1 MALYLQNP
9 AAIVAFGALAVVVAL
24 HLLARRRVSVTVPTL
39 IIWRRVTARAAG
51 ESASRRRVD
60 LPLVLRL
67 LAAAALAA
75 AAVGPVILTLGAAS
89 RRVVVVLD
97 NSLTMQ
103 TVSDGASRLEEAA
116 AGAERLLAGLGP
128 ADRVALVTTAPHAR
142 LAAQMGEIP
151 AARAGLASVR
161 PADVR
166 GELEGAV
173 SVALARAAATGAR
186 VHVFTDKARP
196 EPLAGEKLGWHVVGS
211 TSRNVAIVAMDAVIS
226 GDKAKVFY
234 AVRDYGTKP
243 RPISIDAR
251 YLDGEKILEPGAIAG
266 YHAWAPGRRGSVR
279 EIDLADHKG
288 VMLKVTADGD
298 DLAADNFAYAIRS
311 RGAPFRAALVGRSSP
326 AVARAV
332 RASEDGAEL
341 FEVED
346 LAAARSLA
354 PDMIILSV
362 GTPGRVPG
370 NTPVLYLK
378 PAASVGPLHIENFPV
393 ASPGPL
399 AATPGAELTAGL
411 DLSGVSPREVARV
424 KVTGEFRPLATAGG
438 VPVLGMW
445 YSRASARYFLGV
457 TPEETSWPADPTWPI
472 IFARLAE
479 RHASRAGGRL
489 VWRRTSD
496 EGPLAGRAP
505 GEAVTGPRGEC
516 APGSGASDAGL
527 YRAGDAVWAVN
538 VLDEDASDNRPPAS
552 DGGPSGA
559 AGGLVASAGA
569 PVERGLAAWLLGAA
583 MVLLAAEWLVTSRR
597 EANL

>member
-39 IIWRRVTARAAG
+39 IIWRRVAARAAS

-116 AGAERLLAGLGP
+116 AGAELLLAGLGP
-128 ADRVALVTTAPHAR
+128 ADRAELVTTSPHAR
-142 LAAQMGEIP
+142 LAAEMGEIA
-151 AARAGLASVR
+151 AARAGLASIT

-173 SVALARAAATGAR
+173 SVALARAAATGAG

-196 EPLAGEKLGWHVVGS
+196 EALAGEKLGWHVVGS
-211 TSRNVAIVAMDAVIS
+211 PSRNVAIVAMDAEVR
-226 GDKAKVFY
+226 GQQARLLL
-234 AVRDYGTKP
+234 AVRSFSRAAETVRVVVRALGSLRD
-243 RPISIDAR
+243 ILAR
-251 YLDGEKILEPGAIAG
+251 DVELAPGA
-266 YHAWAPGRRGSVR
+266 RRVIVAR
-279 EIDLADHKG
+279 FALAEDDRG
-288 VMLKVTADGD
+288 VAAKLEGTD
-298 DLAADNFAYAIRS
+298 DLAADNVAYAVSS
-311 RGAPFRAALVGRSSP
+311 RGAPFGVALVGRSSP

-332 RASEDGAEL
+332 RAAEEGAEL

-346 LAAARSLA
+346 LATAAALA
-354 PDMIILSV
+354 PDMIVLS
-362 GTPGRVPG
+362 GGAPGRVPG
-370 NTPVLYLK
+370 RTPVLYLR
-378 PAASVGPLHIENFPV
+378 PAASIGPLHIENFPV

-424 KVTGEFRPLATAGG
+424 KVTGEFRPLASAGG
-438 VPVLGMW
+438 MPVLGMW
-445 YSRASARYFLGV
+445 YARGSERYFMGV
-457 TPEETSWPADPTWPI
+457 TPEETNWPADPTWPI

-489 VWRRTSD
+489 VWRRTCD
-496 EGPLAGRAP
+496 EGPLAGAAP
-505 GEAVTGPRGEC
+505 GKAVMGPRGEC
-516 APGSGASDAGL
+516 APGSGASEAGL

-538 VLDEDASDNRPPAS
+538 VLDEDASDNRPPARE
-552 DGGPSGA
+552 GGPSGA
-559 AGGLVASAGA
+559 GGGLVAGAGA
-569 PVERGLAAWLLGAA
+569 PVERRLGAWLVVAA
-583 MVLLAAEWLVTSRR
+583 MALLAAEWLVTSRR
-597 EANL
+597 EVD